1 MVEQLSLHNSNID
14 GIQTLHLIKFP
25 SKSDLHSTNLEFIP
39 IFLIRFH
46 PFLCRLIGLFCCH
59 LYRLVHLGHRW
70 RMKLAPTRFSLSWS
84 SPAASQ
90 RAKDNQAFIV
100 IPSIRMVAEY
110 FIPRLFIGRFY
121 DVINSESEYNNGS
134 KLKQVVSLRRVKSV
148 YRLEKRYLITG
159 RNKMTA
165 IKLQK
170 NNCLAFSLFLCHS
183 FSIFNDTLATS
194 SSTKKS

>member
-1 MVEQLSLHNSNID
+1 MSAYRPVLLSPLS
-14 GIQTLHLIKFP
+14 
-25 SKSDLHSTNLEFIP
+25 
-39 IFLIRFH
+39 
-46 PFLCRLIGLFCCH
+46 
-59 LYRLVHLGHRW
+59 LVHLGHRW
-70 RMKLAPTRFSLSWS
+70 RMKLAPARFSLSRS

-121 DVINSESEYNNGS
+121 DVINSESEYDNGS